1 MNSSPI
7 EKARK
12 LVRSFPD
19 LANKLE
25 KLEAEGTYYN
35 GKASVYFG
43 DDEKVTPTLLAECL
57 SYYIDIDEQELPE
70 EKIPL
75 GRSKMKGLPHLPPS
89 LEWPKKHY
97 FYAQLNIADFKKYD
111 IENVFPD
118 SGMIYIFDNASDDF
132 TVLYYDGPMDVLHP
146 VPYPPAKNL
155 PEPEYFLEEY
165 RDSTSLLS
173 FSPRFIFYVAG
184 DAYDYRAVTAA
195 LPADL
200 VKELESILSAK
211 ISDWNPSLRIFGRPL
226 FWQGEDEE
234 GFGEGFGED
243 FDDEDE
249 GDDDGEND
257 GESDTEVDEED
268 DESDGVAE
276 DRSILMFH
284 DEYGEG
290 NIHIFIGAKDLR
302 QGKLSEAYVSYSG
315 T

>member
-1 MNSSPI
+1 
-7 EKARK
+7 
-12 LVRSFPD
+12 
-19 LANKLE
+19 
-25 KLEAEGTYYN
+25 
-35 GKASVYFG
+35 
-43 DDEKVTPTLLAECL
+43 
-57 SYYIDIDEQELPE
+57 
-70 EKIPL
+70 
-75 GRSKMKGLPHLPPS
+75 
-89 LEWPKKHY
+89 
-97 FYAQLNIADFKKYD
+97 LNIAEFKKYD

-132 TVLYYDGPMDVLHP
+132 TILYYDGPMDVLRP
-146 VPYPPAKNL
+146 VPYPPAKSL

-184 DAYDYRAVTAA
+184 DTYDYRAVTAA

-200 VKELESILSAK
+200 VRELERILSAK

-234 GFGEGFGED
+234 GFGED
-243 FDDEDE
+243 FDDEDDE
-249 GDDDGEND
+249 SDDGEGD
-257 GESDTEVDEED
+257 AETGEEGQSDP
-268 DESDGVAE
+268 
-276 DRSILMFH
+276 SILMFH